1 MSTSLNE
8 NSPSCETTSLE
19 AELQKSSLETQSAVI
34 NKEKAEKFKEKGNE
48 AFKKHDFQKSIDLY
62 TKAIEYDPTNHVYYG
77 NRSFAYVKIE
87 LYGGA
92 LSDAK
97 KAIELKPSYIKGYYR
112 RATSNLALG
121 KYKLALKDYE
131 YVFKI
136 NPNDKDAKTKYNEC
150 QKICNMKAFE
160 KAIAI
165 DESLLKQSAFDK
177 IDIEALR
184 SSRVENDYKGPS
196 LTENKIDLDFI
207 KDLTEHL
214 RNQKILHKKFAF
226 EILFQIKDYFKK
238 QPSLVEVNIGKDD
251 KFTVCGDIHGQ
262 FYDLLN
268 IFKLNG
274 DPSTTNPYLFN
285 GDYVDRGSFSVEV
298 IFLMFSY
305 KLLYPNHFFMA
316 RGNHESIN
324 MNQMYG
330 FEGEVKS
337 KYSIQMFNCFTEIF
351 NNLPLCHLINEKVIV
366 MHGGLFSKDDVTLA
380 DIKAIDRRKQPPE
393 DGLMCDLMWSDPQYL
408 SGRSESK
415 RGVGI
420 QFGPDVTKAFL
431 KKNNLEYVI
440 RSHEVKQ
447 EGYEVM
453 HDGKCITVFSAPNY
467 CDSMGN
473 KGAFINFTG
482 GDLTPK
488 YVTYEA
494 VEHPKIKPMAYAGGY
509 QSLFF

>member
-1 MSTSLNE
+1 MSASPE
-8 NSPSCETTSLE
+8 NSETAGLE
-19 AELQKSSLETQSAVI
+19 AELQKSSLNSQQI
-34 NKEKAEKFKEKGNE
+34 IDKEKAEKFKEEGNQ
-48 AFKKHDFQKSIDLY
+48 AFKEQNFTKATELY
-62 TKAIEYDPTNHVYYG
+62 TKAIENNPDNHIYYG
-77 NRSFAYVKIE
+77 NRSFAYIKSE
-87 LYGGA
+87 FYGYA
-92 LSDAK
+92 LTDAN
-97 KAIELKPSYIKGYYR
+97 KAIELEPKYIKGYYR
-112 RATSNLALG
+112 RGTSKLALG
-121 KYKLALKDYE
+121 KYKQALKDYE
-131 YVFKI
+131 YVHKI
-136 NPNDKDAKTKYNEC
+136 SPNDKDAKLKYNEC

-184 SSRVENDYKGPS
+184 SSKCEADYKGPH
-196 LTENKIDLDFI
+196 LNETNKIDVAFVKELVDYL
-207 KDLTEHL
+207 K
-214 RNQKILHKKFAF
+214 NQKVLHKKYAY
-226 EILFQIKDYFKK
+226 EILFQIMDYFKT
-238 QPSLVEVNIGKDD
+238 QPSLVEIQIGDKD

-268 IFKLNG
+268 VFKLNG
-274 DPSTTNPYLFN
+274 EPSETNPYLFN

-298 IFLMFSY
+298 IILMFSY

-337 KYSIQMFNCFTEIF
+337 KYSIQMFNLFTEIF
-351 NNLPLCHLINEKVIV
+351 NSLPLSHLINEKVIV
-366 MHGGLFSKDDVTLA
+366 MHGGLFSKDDVVLK
-380 DIKAIDRRKQPPE
+380 DIKAIERKRQPPE
-393 DGLMCDLMWSDPQYL
+393 DGLMCDLMWSDPQYTN
-408 SGRSESK
+408 GRSESK

-431 KKNNLEYVI
+431 KKNNLDYVI

-447 EGYEVM
+447 EGYEIM

-473 KGAFINFTG
+473 KGAFINITG
-482 GDLTPK
+482 EDLSPK
-488 YVTYEA
+488 FVTYEA